1 MNNPTSN
8 AAQIVADA
16 RTLRDSLV
24 HRLDQFTAYL
34 DSWAKAI
41 EEEGADLDKQIGAV
55 EVTRFM
61 EQIESVTHIHTGSTD
76 HMHYRTLRD
85 HLLSHLAGNDI
96 TRGW

>member
-16 RTLRDSLV
+16 RTLHASLLS
-24 HRLDQFTAYL
+24 RLDKFGEYI